1 MATDP
6 RNNFRTLYYE
16 HLGLRKTDQDQLKV
30 LEQILQEDPIDV
42 EKLKCFTLQYSLP
55 AIMRPHIWKILLDIL
70 PLHKESVEFIM
81 KHRRGQFD
89 DLKQALTVMKMIPVS
104 PQNDPEYKPY
114 KTIVSMFLVENGMLS
129 VLHKDVLKKDA
140 HKVWVLES
148 FSKVV
153 CEIIS
158 DECDAFWIS
167 KRLFQ
172 ERKNFFSL
180 FMKLPKY
187 VKYYLQLED
196 QRLFE
201 HLCELQLF
209 KVLPYDKCFQ
219 TYFSTVFMVESHEYL
234 GRIWDKIVAGSCN
247 ILVFVFVAILLTF
260 SIRLKEVRSSKAAL
274 KLVSHVSEDSGYA
287 VIDKTMELWEQH
299 CASLDNELSC
309 N

>member
-1 MATDP
+1 MYAGT
-6 RNNFRTLYYE
+6 
-16 HLGLRKTDQDQLKV
+16 
-30 LEQILQEDPIDV
+30 
-42 EKLKCFTLQYSLP
+42 
-55 AIMRPHIWKILLDIL
+55 
-70 PLHKESVEFIM
+70 
-81 KHRRGQFD
+81 
-89 DLKQALTVMKMIPVS
+89 
-104 PQNDPEYKPY
+104 
-114 KTIVSMFLVENGMLS
+114 
-129 VLHKDVLKKDA
+129 
-140 HKVWVLES
+140 
-148 FSKVV
+148 
-153 CEIIS
+153 
-158 DECDAFWIS
+158 
-167 KRLFQ
+167 
-172 ERKNFFSL
+172 
-180 FMKLPKY
+180 